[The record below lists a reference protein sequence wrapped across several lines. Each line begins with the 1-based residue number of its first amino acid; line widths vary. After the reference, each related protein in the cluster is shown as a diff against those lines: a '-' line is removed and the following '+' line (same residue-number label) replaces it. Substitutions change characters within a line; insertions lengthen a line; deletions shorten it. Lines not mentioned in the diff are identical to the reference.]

1 LNKSIL
7 FASGHGYSVS
17 GQNDPLASAP
27 VSVFSFE
34 TKELPSNVDRS
45 ESCLKELDL
54 DHSCPACSTKEKTMT
69 GLFQDLRYATRQ
81 LRKSAGFTVVAV
93 TTLALG
99 IGATTAVFS
108 VVDQVLLHPLPFP
121 DSDRIVKVSQ
131 TFKGLS
137 ADDASPAN
145 FLDWAAQNQDFEEMA
160 ASRGWQGSLSTGDR
174 PERVNGSMTTPSFF
188 PLFGIAP
195 ILGRGLQ
202 ESDAR
207 PGSDHVVV
215 LGYGLWQRYFAADRA
230 IVGRDI
236 RLNGEQYNVVGV
248 MPPAFSSNE
257 YGELWVPSPWG
268 VPTHPLVPDKDP
280 RQFRDRNY
288 LEVWARLKP
297 GVTMQQARVE
307 LDTIG
312 RRLETQYPDSN
323 GDVGI
328 TFLPLHEYV
337 VGEIRPILLLLLA
350 AVVMVLLIACANV
363 ANLLLARATARTREI
378 SIRTALGASRP
389 RLLRQLLTESG
400 LLGLA
405 GGVLGLLLAVGT
417 VPSLLALSPPDIR
430 DFKQIGING
439 EVLAFSFLISIA
451 CGVLFGLI
459 PALQSSRSRPN
470 ESLKEGERGSTA
482 NRGRTRSA
490 LVIAEVGLSLV
501 LLVGAGLLVKSFARL
516 MEVNVGFDPDHLLT
530 FNLGLPSSTD
540 AAHQLAFYQQV
551 VQRLQALPGVQAVG
565 AVSRLPLAGGNS
577 SRSFMV
583 PGIETGYNADI
594 RVSTPDYFQAMR
606 IPLLKGRNFSE
617 SDLASSLNLAV
628 VNEALARTVFPG
640 QDPIGKQI
648 INFGPNDL
656 KLTIIGVVGNVRHV
670 GLDADPHS
678 EIYQLLGQAQ
688 WPSMFVA
695 IRSATSDPTSLT
707 SAAQNVV
714 SSVNKDVPLANIRTM
729 QNVIANSVQRR
740 KFSMLLLSIFAA
752 VAMLLAAIGLYG
764 VMSYSV
770 AQRTQEIGIRMAL
783 GARPPDVLALVV
795 KHGMALALL
804 GIAAGVVGALAMTRL
819 ISGMLFGIRPT
830 DPLTFAGVAALLG
843 TVAFLAN
850 YLPARRASKVDPMV
864 ALRYE

>member
-1 LNKSIL
+1 
-7 FASGHGYSVS
+7 
-17 GQNDPLASAP
+17 
-27 VSVFSFE
+27 
-34 TKELPSNVDRS
+34 
-45 ESCLKELDL
+45 
-54 DHSCPACSTKEKTMT
+54 MT
-69 GLFQDLRYATRQ
+69 RLFQDLRYATRQ

-99 IGATTAVFS
+99 IGANTAVFS
-108 VVDQVLLHPLPFP
+108 VVDRVLLHPLPYP
-121 DSDRIVKVSQ
+121 DSDRMVKVSQ
-131 TFKGLS
+131 TFEGIS
-137 ADDASPAN
+137 TDNASPAN
-145 FLDWAAQNQDFEEMA
+145 YLDWVSQNQIFDEMA
-160 ASRGWQGSLSTGDR
+160 ASRGWQGSLSTGNR
-174 PERVNGSMTTPSFF
+174 PELVKGLMTTPSFF
-188 PLFGIAP
+188 PLFGVAP

-202 ESDAR
+202 ASDAR

-248 MPPAFSSNE
+248 MPPDFSADE

-288 LEVWARLKP
+288 LDVWARSKP

-307 LDTIG
+307 LDTIA

-323 GDVGI
+323 GQVGV
-328 TFLPLHEYV
+328 TFVPLHDYI
-337 VGEIRPILLLLLA
+337 VGEIRPVLLVLLA
-350 AVVMVLLIACANV
+350 AVVIVLLIGCANV
-363 ANLLLARATARTREI
+363 ANLLLERATARSKEI
-378 SIRTALGASRP
+378 SIRTALGASRS
-389 RLLRQLLTESG
+389 RLLRQLLTESCLLA
-400 LLGLA
+400 LLG
-405 GGVLGLLLAVGT
+405 GILGFLLAVLA

-430 DFKQIGING
+430 QFKQIGINPG
-439 EVLAFSFLISIA
+439 VLGFTFLTSVA
-451 CGVLFGLI
+451 CGVLFGLL

-490 LVIAEVGLSLV
+490 LVIVEVGLSLV

-530 FNLGLPSSTD
+530 FSLGLPSSTD
-540 AAHQLAFYQQV
+540 PVRQLAFYQQV

-565 AVSRLPLAGGNS
+565 AVSRLPLSGGNS
-577 SRSFMV
+577 SRSFSV
-583 PGIETGYNADI
+583 PGIEKGYDADI
-594 RVSTPDYFQAMR
+594 RVSTPDYFRAMR
-606 IPLLKGRNFSE
+606 IPLLKGRTFSE
-617 SDLASSLNLAV
+617 SDVGSSVNIAV
-628 VNEALARTVFPG
+628 VNDALARAVFPG
-640 QDPIGKQI
+640 QDPIGKQLSH
-648 INFGPNDL
+648 FGPNDL
-656 KLTIIGVVGNVRHV
+656 TLEIVGVVGNVRHV

-695 IRSATSDPTSLT
+695 IRSSASDPASLT
-707 SAAQNVV
+707 SAAQNEVW
-714 SSVNKDVPLANIRTM
+714 SVNKDVPLARVRTM
-729 QNVIANSVQRR
+729 QDVIANSVQRR
-740 KFSMLLLSIFAA
+740 KFSMFLLSIFAA

-770 AQRTQEIGIRMAL
+770 TQRTHEIGIRMAL
-783 GARPPDVLALVV
+783 GARRPDVLALVV
-795 KHGMALALL
+795 KQGMALALT
-804 GIAAGVVGALAMTRL
+804 GVAAGAVLALAMTRL
-819 ISGMLFGIRPT
+819 IAGMLFGITAT
-830 DPLTFAGVAALLG
+830 DPLTFAGVAALVG

-850 YLPARRASKVDPMV
+850 YLPARRASKVDPIV